1 MSRAVRNWHNKIV
14 TLETFSLAMQGTR
27 LLSLAKPS
35 FMLCMRRR
43 SLQFA
48 ISRRDFFSSVN
59 VGDFEGSEL
68 LVLKLINELRPVGA
82 ASVTA
87 AAWKSP
93 REAERGWGDAGAIR
107 AFFGDAPPER
117 GSSADRFAARLSEER
132 NKLLI

>member
-35 FMLCMRRR
+35 LMLCMRRR

-68 LVLKLINELRPVGA
+68 LVLKLINELRPLGV
-82 ASVTA
+82 ASETA
-87 AAWKSP
+87 AA
-93 REAERGWGDAGAIR
+93 
-107 AFFGDAPPER
+107 
-117 GSSADRFAARLSEER
+117 
-132 NKLLI
+132 